1 MAHVADIFGILGVIG
16 IIIAYFLLSIDR
28 MQANHW
34 SYSLIN
40 FIGALFIVWSLLDEW
55 NLSAFLME
63 AAWAV
68 ISLYGLVKSLI
79 KRPTA

>member
-1 MAHVADIFGILGVIG
+1 MAHIADIFGIFGVIG